1 MKRRIEGL
9 ELAGISF
16 FYYLVLGFGFFFLSL
31 TKLQW
36 GLVVVV
42 DNNNN
47 NKKWLK
53 ITMLG
58 FYILKKSKI

>member
-9 ELAGISF
+9 ELAGIFFFLLLFSF
-16 FYYLVLGFGFFFLSL
+16 GIWVFFLSL
-31 TKLQW
+31 TRLQW

-47 NKKWLK
+47 NKKN
-53 ITMLG
+53 G
-58 FYILKKSKI
+58 

>member
-1 MKRRIEGL
+1 LKGWSWL
-9 ELAGISF
+9 VFLFLLFSFGIW
-16 FYYLVLGFGFFFLSL
+16 VFFLSL
-31 TKLQW
+31 AKLQW